1 MGREMN
7 LDLGLGAM
15 PANEALRFEV
25 LRELTG
31 AEASLPG
38 GEQVRA
44 VAKMRQRHHTL
55 ARLLA
60 SGEAP
65 GSAAVLSGYC
75 SSRVSV
81 LQNDPSFQELLAFY
95 QGRLTIEALDMKA
108 KLGTLAA
115 DVVSELQDRI
125 EDEPGSFKN
134 TELTELLKASCDRIG
149 LGPTSTVKSFNVNAT
164 STLAELKARVLAE
177 QKGHVE
183 TEDYGTPE
191 RHAAPGATQLRV
203 EDAAAARS

>member
-1 MGREMN
+1 MN
-7 LDLGLGAM
+7 LDIDLGLPSGAG
-15 PANEALRFEV
+15 ASEGLRFEI
-25 LRELTG
+25 LRELSAG
-31 AEASLPG
+31 EAALRG
-38 GEQVRA
+38 GEQVSPVKRL
-44 VAKMRQRHHTL
+44 RQRHHTL

-60 SGEAP
+60 SGETP
-65 GSAAVLSGYC
+65 GNAAVLAGYC
-75 SSRVSV
+75 SSRVSI
-81 LQNDPSFQELLAFY
+81 LQNDPSFQELLTFY

-125 EDEPGSFKN
+125 EENPDGFKN

-177 QKGHVE
+177 QKGNVE
-183 TEDYGTPE
+183 TEDYATQE
-191 RHAAPGATQLRV
+191 RHASLGAPELCIEGQASSRG
-203 EDAAAARS
+203 